1 MKQHLSHM
9 KDCANRMYVLV
20 VTVFVA
26 GMFLAG
32 AAEAASGIFAGP
44 VTFGCNVY
52 KELTGTVAMVLVGIT
67 AALMAIMN
75 LVGENRGIFSEIG
88 KWAVWGSIIVTLGT
102 VIALAIPAYRL
113 PPECA

>member
-1 MKQHLSHM
+1 
-9 KDCANRMYVLV
+9 
-20 VTVFVA
+20 
-26 GMFLAG
+26 
-32 AAEAASGIFAGP
+32 
-44 VTFGCNVY
+44 
-52 KELTGTVAMVLVGIT
+52 MVLVGIT